1 MFAGSR
7 LLLPVSTICVTLV
20 PKPGRKEGH
29 AVREPSLLSGIAVLR
44 RSGSRKWRRPPVAA
58 RSGGAGAKEEQV
70 GRKTRCR
77 APGSRRGGCR
87 PRGSGGVAPFAW
99 RPKPA
104 AIRHVWGGAGNG
116 GLAAGCPRPEEPPPS
131 ARRRMSIGPSTKEVQ
146 YHRMAPRVNR
156 SAGWGPSGSVSGN
169 RTEIFFFSSLPSLV
183 SVTPHPSVSFLSPR
197 LSLPPG
203 TPRPPWRAPPR
214 ERGEG
219 GVERSL
225 VSTPRPAR
233 GDGVCDEWG
242 GAESRG
248 NGARPVEWMIMNDT
262 CATHRSRVPRRSFGR
277 NKRRS
282 DDIGRRE
289 RTRPGFYFMFCVR
302 QSSARGCRVS
312 FVFVYFIKCV

>member
-7 LLLPVSTICVTLV
+7 LLLPVSINFITLV

-169 RTEIFFFSSLPSLV
+169 RTEIFFFPLSPLSSLSLLILPSPFSRLV
-183 SVTPHPSVSFLSPR
+183 CPYPQVRRGRPDG
-197 LSLPPG
+197 LPPG
-203 TPRPPWRAPPR
+203 
-214 ERGEG
+214 EG
-219 GVERSL
+219 G
-225 VSTPRPAR
+225 
-233 GDGVCDEWG
+233 G
-242 GAESRG
+242 GE
-248 NGARPVEWMIMNDT
+248 
-262 CATHRSRVPRRSFGR
+262 
-277 NKRRS
+277 
-282 DDIGRRE
+282 
-289 RTRPGFYFMFCVR
+289 
-302 QSSARGCRVS
+302 
-312 FVFVYFIKCV
+312 

>member
-7 LLLPVSTICVTLV
+7 LLLPVPTNFITLV

-29 AVREPSLLSGIAVLR
+29 AVREPSLLRGIAVLR
-44 RSGSRKWRRPPVAA
+44 RSGSRKKRRPPVTA

-116 GLAAGCPRPEEPPPS
+116 GLAAGCPRPEEPSPS

-146 YHRMAPRVNR
+146 YHRMAPRVSR

-169 RTEIFFFSSLPSLV
+169 RTEIFFFLLLYFFSPLSRLCHSSSFRLLFSRLV
-183 SVTPHPSVSFLSPR
+183 CPYPQVRRGRPDG
-197 LSLPPG
+197 LPPG
-203 TPRPPWRAPPR
+203 
-214 ERGEG
+214 EG
-219 GVERSL
+219 G
-225 VSTPRPAR
+225 
-233 GDGVCDEWG
+233 G
-242 GAESRG
+242 GE
-248 NGARPVEWMIMNDT
+248 
-262 CATHRSRVPRRSFGR
+262 
-277 NKRRS
+277 
-282 DDIGRRE
+282 
-289 RTRPGFYFMFCVR
+289 
-302 QSSARGCRVS
+302 
-312 FVFVYFIKCV
+312 